1 MIRILLPLTLIASV
15 ILASCNHEEKIE
27 LFNGENLDNW
37 TVVLPDTV
45 EPSSVFRV
53 QEGKLFVGGI
63 PNGYIKTRDTYDNYD
78 LHLEWRWVSEPKNSG
93 VLLHATGRDRVWP
106 DCIEAQLKSGNAG
119 DFVLMGKGT
128 GLTVK
133 DTAYLVESDENRYM
147 ALKKF
152 KLSSENP
159 PGEWNNYDIFV
170 SENRIE
176 LHVNGVLQ
184 NACTDPTKSSGHI
197 CIQSE
202 GGPMEFRN
210 IYLVKE

>member
-1 MIRILLPLTLIASV
+1 MRHIFLPLAIIGMTL
-15 ILASCNHEEKIE
+15 LASCNNEEKIN
-27 LFNGENLDNW
+27 LFNSENLDNW

-53 QEGKLFVGGI
+53 QDGKLFVGGI

-93 VLLHATGRDRVWP
+93 VLLHATGQDRVWP

-133 DTAYLVESDENRYM
+133 DTAYMVESEENRYM

-152 KLSSENP
+152 EPSSENP
-159 PGEWNNYDIFV
+159 PGEWNNYDISV

-176 LHVNGVLQ
+176 LHVNGLLQ
-184 NACTDPTKSSGHI
+184 NAGTDPTKSSGHI

-210 IYLVKE
+210 IYLVEK

>member
-1 MIRILLPLTLIASV
+1 MKHIILPLAIIGMTL
-15 ILASCNHEEKIE
+15 LTSCNNEEKIN

-37 TVVLPDTV
+37 SFVLPDTV

-53 QEGKLFVGGI
+53 QDGLLFVGGNS
-63 PNGYIKTRDTYDNYD
+63 NGYIKTLDTYNNYD
-78 LHLEWRWVSEPKNSG
+78 LHLEWRWVEEPKNSG

-119 DFVLMGKGT
+119 DFVLMGRGT

-133 DTAYLVESDENRYM
+133 DTAYMVESEENRYM

-152 KLSSENP
+152 ETSSENP
-159 PGEWNNYDIFV
+159 PGEWNSYDISV

-176 LHVNGVLQ
+176 LNVNGVLQ
-184 NACTDPTKSSGHI
+184 NAGTDPTISSGHI

-210 IYLVKE
+210 IYLVKK